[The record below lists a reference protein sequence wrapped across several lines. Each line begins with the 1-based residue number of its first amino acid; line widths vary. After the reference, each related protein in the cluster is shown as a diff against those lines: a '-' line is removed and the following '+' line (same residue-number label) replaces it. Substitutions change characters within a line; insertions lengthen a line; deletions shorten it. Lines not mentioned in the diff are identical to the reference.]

1 MSNRDDELR
10 EELRSHLQMAVA
22 DRIARGQSSPDAE
35 TAARRELGNA
45 SQIQEATRDVW
56 GRRWLERVAQD
67 VRYALRV
74 FKHNP
79 GFAAVAIISL
89 ALGIGANT
97 ALFELVD
104 ALRLQ
109 TLPVVDPARLVEVR
123 LADADGARGNFN
135 SWHISVTNPI
145 WEAIRERQEALSGVF
160 AWGATGFDLSNSAG
174 TRAASETAPHSADG
188 LWVSGGFFD
197 VLGIRPAAGRLLTP
211 DDDKPGCEPRAVLSY
226 AFWQRAYAASP
237 AAVGQTIALSGHP
250 VVIVGVAARGFS
262 GLEVGRSFDVALP
275 ICSEPQLDDYDK
287 GRLASGTDWWLSVF
301 GRLKPGWSVERATA
315 HFAAISPE
323 LFRATLSPDYPQVSV
338 PKYLAFRLLAEPAS
352 TGISQLREQYE
363 APLWILLA
371 TTGLVLLIACANLAN
386 LLLARATARQREIA
400 IRLGVGASRG
410 RIVRQLMTE
419 SLVLATLG
427 GVAGAFVAG
436 WVGRA
441 CVSLLDAGGSVTELS
456 LRLDWRVLAF
466 TVGLSILTC
475 LLFGLVPAFSATR
488 RASGIAMHMTT
499 RASTPGRE
507 SAALR
512 RALVIAQIAL
522 SIVLLFGSLL
532 FTRSL
537 RNVLAIDPGFR
548 PSGLVS
554 AEIAFTRLQLPPA
567 DNAMYRKSLL
577 ERVSGVPGVER
588 AGFVNVVPMSGFQTS
603 NTVWAEANPSRR
615 FMSLLNTVGPGYL
628 ATAGIP
634 LVAGRDFNVGDTSTS
649 SSVAIVNE
657 AFVAALGRGPQVVGL
672 RFTRESTP
680 RTRERTFE
688 IVGVM
693 RNSKYVDLKE
703 KDKPVVFLA
712 DAQMGQPPY
721 VRIVIRSAVP
731 PPALTPA
738 ITRTLRQVDPRLVV
752 DYQVLSEEIDDSL
765 VRDRM
770 LATLSGWF
778 GILAGVLTLAGL
790 YGLMAYTVARRTN
803 EIGIRMALGARHRS
817 IVRLVL
823 GEVGMLVSV
832 GAVTGALLAD
842 AAGRSAASLVFG
854 VKPSDPVTLAAAI
867 ALLAAI
873 ALVASYLPARRAIRV
888 APVTALR
895 AE

>member
-1 MSNRDDELR
+1 MSSRDDELR
-10 EELRSHLQMAVA
+10 EELRTHLQMAAA
-22 DRIARGQSSPDAE
+22 DRVARGESPRDAE
-35 TAARRELGNA
+35 TAARRELGNL
-45 SQIQEATRDVW
+45 SQIQEATRDTW
-56 GRRWLERVAQD
+56 GRRWIERAAQD

-79 GFAAVAIISL
+79 GFAAVAIVSL
-89 ALGIGANT
+89 GLGIGANT
-97 ALFELVD
+97 ALFEVVD

-109 TLPVVDPARLVEVR
+109 TLPVADPSRLVEVR
-123 LADADGARGNFN
+123 LADTDGARGNFN
-135 SWHISVTNPI
+135 SWHVAVTNPI
-145 WEAIRERQEALSGVF
+145 WEAIRDRQQALSGAF
-160 AWGATGFDLSNSAG
+160 AWGATGFDLSNSVGA
-174 TRAASETAPHSADG
+174 RAANETAPHSADG

-197 VLGIRPAAGRLLTP
+197 VLGIRPAAGRLLAP
-211 DDDKPGCEPRAVLSY
+211 ADDQPGCEPRAVLSY
-226 AFWQRAYAASP
+226 AFWQRAYAGSP
-237 AAVGQTIALSGHP
+237 SAVGQTIALSGHP
-250 VVIVGVAARGFS
+250 VVIVGVTARGFS

-275 ICSEPQLDDYDK
+275 VCSEPQLDDYDK

-323 LFRATLSPDYPQVSV
+323 LFRATLSSDYPKVSA

-371 TTGLVLLIACANLAN
+371 TTGLILLIACANLAN

-410 RIVRQLMTE
+410 RIVRQLLTE
-419 SLVLATLG
+419 SLVLAALG
-427 GVAGAFVAG
+427 GIAGAFVAG

-441 CVSLLDAGGSVTELS
+441 CVSLLDIGSSVTELS
-456 LRLDWRVLAF
+456 LRLDWRGLAF

-475 LLFGLVPAFSATR
+475 VLFGLVPALSATR
-488 RASGIAMHMTT
+488 RASGIAMHITT
-499 RASTPGRE
+499 RASTSGRE

-512 RALVIAQIAL
+512 RALVVAQIAL

-548 PSGLVS
+548 PSGVIS
-554 AEIAFTRLQLPPA
+554 AEIGFTRLQLPPA
-567 DNAMYRKSLL
+567 NNERYRKTLV
-577 ERVSGVPGVER
+577 ERVRAVPGVER
-588 AGFVNVVPMSGFQTS
+588 AALVNVVPMSGLSSS
-603 NTVWAEANPSRR
+603 NTVWAAANPSRR
-615 FMSLLNTVGPGYL
+615 FTSRLNTVGTGYL
-628 ATAGIP
+628 ATLAIP
-634 LVAGRDFNVGDTSTS
+634 LVAGREFNDSDTRASPL
-649 SSVAIVNE
+649 VAIVNE
-657 AFVAALGRGPQVVGL
+657 AFVASLGRGTQVVGT
-672 RFTRESTP
+672 RFTREPTP
-680 RTRERTFE
+680 RYGAQTYE

-693 RNSKYVDLKE
+693 RNSKYLDLRE
-703 KDKPVVFLA
+703 TDKPVAFVA

-721 VRIVIRSAVP
+721 VRIAIRSGVP
-731 PPALTPA
+731 LATLTA
-738 ITRTLRQVDPRLVV
+738 SITRTLAEVDPRLVV
-752 DYQVLSEEIDDSL
+752 DYEILSEQIDGTL

-832 GAVTGALLAD
+832 GALAGALLAN
-842 AAGRSAASLVFG
+842 AAGRSAASLLFG
-854 VKPSDPVTLAAAI
+854 VQPSDPVTLAAAI

-888 APVTALR
+888 APVIALR